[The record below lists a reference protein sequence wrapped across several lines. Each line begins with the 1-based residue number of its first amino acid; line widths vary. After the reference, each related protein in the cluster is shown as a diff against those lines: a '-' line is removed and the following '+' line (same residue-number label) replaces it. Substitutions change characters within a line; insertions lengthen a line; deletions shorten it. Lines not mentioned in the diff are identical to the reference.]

1 MSKKILVMGLPGSG
15 KTTLAAAIGARLFF
29 NKKFTWFNAD
39 AIREKYNDWDFSEE
53 GRIRQSE
60 RMRDFA
66 NERSE
71 EFVICDF
78 VAPLPKMRE
87 IVDPDYLIWVDTITE
102 GQYQDTNKIFI
113 FPEAVD
119 LHVDSKN
126 AEYWASVIFNLVA

>member
-1 MSKKILVMGLPGSG
+1 MGLPGAG
-15 KTTLAAAIGARLFF
+15 KTTLAEALINQLLRESRSVFWL
-29 NKKFTWFNAD
+29 NAD
-39 AIREKYNDWDFSEE
+39 DVRRSYNDWDFSEE

>member
-1 MSKKILVMGLPGSG
+1 MGLPGAG
-15 KTTLAAAIGARLFF
+15 KTTLAEALINQLLRESRSVFWL
-29 NKKFTWFNAD
+29 NAD
-39 AIREKYNDWDFSEE
+39 YVRRSYNDWDFSEE